1 MEPQRVVVIQDAS
14 REVSSSAIKWAL
26 QGMSLRP
33 GDTLTLLSVLHQV
46 NNPMGYKIRVDT
58 SMFGA
63 NHKIVE
69 EEVAKKKEEYQN
81 NEDLTQLSKLYQMK
95 KIKFK
100 IDVDAGPSPKVVA
113 LEAAMKLGATWV
125 ILDRQM
131 KKDKKYYLEKLSC
144 GISRMKR
151 DNNVEILRGPKAKA
165 TGTNKFTRERIHT
178 FQVTYEEM
186 LPGSLDGDDL
196 FSIEL
201 FPPMSGS
208 SLGSTET
215 TSSCFS
221 EEKNIPSHNLR
232 EKATKQTR
240 ETVKKVTSDTIPNKH
255 EISSIE
261 GHGRIPAQTPI
272 EHSGTEDMMVPLK
285 PEESFDNSICTI
297 CTNKRATIG
306 WRKEFTYAELQDA
319 TNGFSPENV
328 IFEGGH
334 GAVYRG
340 QLKNMLTIAVKKHKD
355 VSFHG
360 EKKFNAEVLALG
372 KTRHKNVVMLLGSC
386 LEGSQRLLVYEY
398 VCNGSLDQQLTNCEV
413 LTWGARM
420 TIALG
425 VSRGLNHLHANNII
439 HRNITPN
446 NILVTHDYDPL
457 VGGFGIATQ
466 HDSDQSDHSVMGT
479 FGYLAPEFAE
489 SGKASFKTDVY
500 SFGVVLLEL
509 ITGRTTNDKRLDGNS
524 LLGWARPLLKQKKYV
539 ELVDSEI
546 YHDTDQFDWTAQLAE
561 KCFAKNPRNRP
572 SMDKVVSILECIM
585 ERQTPWAE
593 KKATI
598 QHLIQ

>member
-14 REVSSSAIKWAL
+14 REVSLGAIKWAL

-46 NNPMGYKIRVDT
+46 NNPSMLSFMGARKPMGYKIRVDT

-113 LEAAMKLGATWV
+113 LEAATKLGATWV

-131 KKDKKYYLEKLSC
+131 KKDKKYYLEKLS
-144 GISRMKR
+144 
-151 DNNVEILRGPKAKA
+151 
-165 TGTNKFTRERIHT
+165 
-178 FQVTYEEM
+178 Y
-186 LPGSLDGDDL
+186 GDDL

-232 EKATKQTR
+232 ENAAKQNR

-261 GHGRIPAQTPI
+261 GHGRIPAQTPT
-272 EHSGTEDMMVPLK
+272 EHSGTEDMMDG
-285 PEESFDNSICTI
+285 ERNSFMQSS
-297 CTNKRATIG
+297 K
-306 WRKEFTYAELQDA
+306 LQ
-319 TNGFSPENV
+319 TNGFSSENV
-328 IFEGGH
+328 IFEGGY
-334 GAVYRG
+334 GAVFRG

-355 VSFHG
+355 ASFHG

-372 KTRHKNVVMLLGSC
+372 KTRHKNVIMLLGSC

-446 NILVTHDYDPL
+446 NILVTHDYEPL

-479 FGYLAPEFAE
+479 FGYLHQNLQRV
-489 SGKASFKTDVY
+489 GKHHS
-500 SFGVVLLEL
+500 
-509 ITGRTTNDKRLDGNS
+509 
-524 LLGWARPLLKQKKYV
+524 
-539 ELVDSEI
+539 
-546 YHDTDQFDWTAQLAE
+546 
-561 KCFAKNPRNRP
+561 
-572 SMDKVVSILECIM
+572 
-585 ERQTPWAE
+585 RQTSTPLVLFCYSSSQAGLLMTRDLTAIVSWDG
-593 KKATI
+593 
-598 QHLIQ
+598 